1 MQSETLS
8 NLHLGWIFGGWF
20 VAVSVTAAVYV
31 GTVGLGLV
39 TTGAT
44 VVVWVGVSLTVGFFA
59 GGLLVGM
66 RWSNAPILHGAAITL
81 FAVVVWFVLALFGGS
96 ENVDSPSVVLG
107 AILVQLVASTTGG
120 WMGKRF
126 AQLR

>member
-1 MQSETLS
+1 MKSETLS

-96 ENVDSPSVVLG
+96 ENVHSPSIVLG
-107 AILVQLVASTTGG
+107 AILVQLVASTSGG
-120 WMGKRF
+120 WMGKRLV
-126 AQLR
+126 QPR

>member
-20 VAVSVTAAVYV
+20 VAVTVTAAVYV
-31 GTVGLGLV
+31 GGVGLGLASSD
-39 TTGAT
+39 TS
-44 VVVWVGVSLTVGFFA
+44 VVVWVVASLAVGFFV

-81 FAVVVWFVLALFGGS
+81 FAVVVWFGLTLVGGP
-96 ENVDSPSVVLG
+96 EHVDSPIVLG
-107 AILVQLVASTTGG
+107 AILVQLIASCSGG
-120 WMGKRF
+120 WTGKRLG
-126 AQLR
+126 QPR